1 MDQDKV
7 LYAIENRCLYLKMTG
22 AIRHLHCASLDTL
35 LREVTEQD
43 QVDTFVVDLRQ
54 ATYLDSTS
62 LGMIARMARYMKKKS
77 DDKLVLISINEDI
90 NQILNSVQFG
100 SVANIVEKWKNL
112 PEQFFESE
120 LFAKPIKSSREMII
134 QSHKELAQINEDNR
148 KKFTAVIESLEKKY
162 KQKNK

>member
-1 MDQDKV
+1 
-7 LYAIENRCLYLKMTG
+7 
-22 AIRHLHCASLDTL
+22 
-35 LREVTEQD
+35 
-43 QVDTFVVDLRQ
+43 
-54 ATYLDSTS
+54 
-62 LGMIARMARYMKKKS
+62 MIARMARYMKKKS